1 MVKNHIKKRLR
12 EWRKENLQMMKDYLI
27 GMSYVGEDEELM
39 RRYRWLAEDSLRL
52 KDIIKTL

>member
-1 MVKNHIKKRLR
+1 
-12 EWRKENLQMMKDYLI
+12 MMKDYLI